1 MNYPLLK
8 VFSKEMKYNTGCVI
22 GPPEEFSNSK
32 FFFIDMNN
40 FEEIKS
46 TKNFK
51 ENVKHIILEIYIII
65 QTDEK
70 AFVYDINSLN
80 FIENIRFQKRYN
92 IFYKFAN
99 KYIIINCSNLGK
111 SIITIYKI
119 ETNNLLSIVK
129 LNPLKFQYLL
139 N

>member
-1 MNYPLLK
+1 
-8 VFSKEMKYNTGCVI
+8 
-22 GPPEEFSNSK
+22 
-32 FFFIDMNN
+32 MNN

-92 IFYKFAN
+92 IFYKFGN

-111 SIITIYKI
+111 SIY
-119 ETNNLLSIVK
+119 NNL
-129 LNPLKFQYLL
+129 
-139 N
+139 